1 MRHNVIR
8 WHNVIWWH
16 NVIKWHNVIWWY
28 NVIWWHVIR
37 WHNVMWWHNVIW
49 WHLKSPK
56 FKVLYCIWHI
66 VDGLGGDRSNQ
77 YMRHF
82 HHVALWVVLKE
93 FVCLKYSISRS
104 YSASNNV
111 SEFLLVMKVIWVEKV
126 YSLIRRMLI
135 SFSVYFVLSILF
147 WLLLKSI

>member
-56 FKVLYCIWHI
+56 FFKVLYCIWHI

-93 FVCLKYSISRS
+93 FVCLKYNISRS

-147 WLLLKSI
+147 WLLL